1 MSFLS
6 PPKKNKI
13 ELSDYNYK
21 KDIESRV
28 FLSNLTLF
36 EADILK
42 EIIYNSLKFDIAEIT
57 SIFAISESEIH
68 PFLLRLKE
76 IKLLDLNDKT
86 IIVDKD
92 LRKYYEIQ
100 IERLSETFEPNLD
113 YVQSLL
119 NQLPLNVLPN
129 WYQIPKTANGF
140 FEAIQEKTFASPK
153 IYQKYLQEL
162 QLEEPLLNDI
172 IQEVFKTPGYTV
184 KASLLRE
191 KFKLTKEQFAE
202 ALLKLEFHFA
212 AFLIYKPVK
221 DRWEEFVS
229 PFSEWKS
236 YLEFIDRTECSSIS
250 NPQKIEKIFDNEFG
264 FLGCVVQCLT
274 KAFDTSSICSAK
286 ASTLFPP
293 LLNFSKVIEKLSSMN
308 LLKKTPSELLLTKHG
323 VDFLKQNSPS
333 QSMALYLHA
342 IGSLRTKQNDSRFT
356 DRDAREVEKS
366 LKNILHLDWVYF
378 DDFFAGLRGPIGVK
392 ETAVSPKK
400 GKKSAFQIP
409 QYSTEEKLFVQE
421 WIFEHLFSAGMV
433 LVGSLEGRLC
443 FKVTSFGKL
452 SLGDE

>member
-1 MSFLS
+1 MSFL
-6 PPKKNKI
+6 PPIKKNKI

-21 KDIESRV
+21 KDIESRI

-42 EIIYNSLKFDIAEIT
+42 EIIYNSLKFNIEELT
-57 SIFAISESEIH
+57 SIFAISESELH

-76 IKLLDLNDKT
+76 IRLLDLNDKT

-100 IERLSETFEPNLD
+100 LERLSETFEPNLD

-119 NQLPLNVLPN
+119 NQLPFNVLPN

-140 FEAIQEKTFASPK
+140 FEAIHEKTFASPK

-162 QLEEPLLNDI
+162 QLDEPLLNEI
-172 IQEVFKTPGYTV
+172 VQEVFKTPGYVV

-191 KFKLTKEQFAE
+191 KLNLTKEQFAE
-202 ALLKLEFHFA
+202 ALLKLEYHFV
-212 AFLIYKPVK
+212 AFLIYKPIK
-221 DRWEEFVS
+221 DQWEEFVS
-229 PFSEWKS
+229 PFSDWRS
-236 YLEFIDRTECSSIS
+236 YLEFLDRTECRPIS
-250 NPQKIEKIFDNEFG
+250 KPLEIKKTLDSEFG
-264 FLGCVVQCLT
+264 FLECILQCLT
-274 KAFDTSSICSAK
+274 KAFDTSSICMTK
-286 ASTLFPP
+286 ASTLFPTI
-293 LLNFSKVIEKLSSMN
+293 LNFNKIVEKLSSMN
-308 LLKKTPSELLLTKHG
+308 LVKKASTELLLTKHG
-323 VDFLKQNSPS
+323 IDFLKQNLPS
-333 QSMALYLHA
+333 QAMALYLHA
-342 IGSLRTKQNDSRFT
+342 IGSLRTKQNKSKFT

-378 DDFFAGLRGPIGVK
+378 DDFFAGLTGPIGSK
-392 ETAVSPKK
+392 DAPISPKK

-433 LVGSLEGRLC
+433 LIGSLEGRLC